1 MGTIRAVV
9 PRYRTRFLNSTEHHM
24 PKLILIRHSL
34 PDIVPAI
41 PANRWSLSKA
51 GRQRCKT
58 LAEKLAVY
66 RPDVFVTSTEPK
78 AIETGRIVAELL
90 DKPCETGNGLHE
102 HERRDVVFGSK
113 ERFEGL
119 VASFFAEPQSLVF
132 GSETADQAHQRFSQA
147 IASAV
152 QAHRDQNVAVVAR
165 TAGVEPF
172 PFWKRLGMPAFTVL
186 SMPGFGL
193 LTVVEN
199 VESAQSETLE

>member
-1 MGTIRAVV
+1 
-9 PRYRTRFLNSTEHHM
+9 M

-152 QAHRDQNVAVVAR
+152 QAHRDQNVAVVAHGTVMTLFVAR